1 MEALAAFGVAANVV
15 QFLDFATKLCVTSVE
30 IYRGVHGASA
40 SNAQAEVL
48 LKSFIA
54 TIDEVSSDLGQ
65 YSVALSTSSKE
76 ASRRGEA
83 QIGAIVLDCQSV
95 AEDLLQRYQKLKS
108 GGSPGK
114 WRSFVSGVKCM
125 WKHQELE
132 ALQRRLKQNRDELE
146 WRVLLSL
153 RESLNLLA
161 SRQED
166 QFRELQS
173 AMIAK
178 LTEAIDRQMST
189 LPRWPQS
196 TEITQQELRN
206 DSIAMTASRYKQP
219 EKSALRKADIPA
231 GHHADPDGDSFA
243 DEYAMVYAAK
253 LAELEEQQWR
263 SLWFPVMDDR
273 EDQIALAELRTFDW
287 ILQAP
292 QGKRH
297 TWDSFI
303 DWLERGGAIYW
314 INGKAGSGKSTLM
327 KYLKHHSMVQKTLAS
342 WAGST
347 SLITASFFF
356 WYNGNTLQKTQE
368 GLLRS
373 LLYQALENHREL
385 IPLVLSEVVDVPVRD
400 LAHHWT
406 LPRLKC
412 AFRKL
417 LQQKEVPV
425 KLCLLIDGL
434 DEYSGKHAEIAAV
447 FRHAANLNHVKVCVS
462 SRPLL
467 VFDKSFKGF
476 PGLMLQNLTF
486 DDIQTFVKKKF
497 NDDPRFKELEVEE
510 PGLAPSLALQ
520 VVNKASGVFLWVKL
534 VVHSLLEGIQN
545 YDRGIDLER
554 RLHELPDD
562 LTELYWH
569 ILDRVRPVWYLE
581 EGFKMLLLV
590 HTAVMPLTLLQL
602 AFADI
607 EAPTCQDG
615 RGNMSVERQNV
626 MCKSMAGRI
635 KSRCLGLVEVTDLT
649 CRDEKY
655 RRVQFL
661 HKSVKDFI
669 DTPKMMTRIQHCL
682 SDKEP
687 FVPEIAIIRALSVE
701 LMTLRTRLRKNQFCE
716 EGGLT
721 REAWYDEVRP
731 VALEAV
737 CYAAVAQSRNPKAR
751 KTYRPLILQIHNM
764 TAELWESVNFR
775 GARETASLVHWSDIP
790 RKPLDNDPTVG
801 DVNLEPPSRQVQSNN
816 QAYSAEAIE
825 TLLLDNATA
834 FSVSPEDNLMAPL
847 PPQPEGPTPA
857 RVPLVR
863 FFRPHS
869 FPGDD
874 DDDERPRKDW
884 PPRDVWSSL
893 FKLAKIN
900 ATIAS
905 EFEGFIRNLGRE
917 DHGSDGFLRADDS
930 KGAYQIFDSSIVQDT
945 DPLTSERRLQKAMQ
959 SVRSILTPLLSRRSR
974 RSEKQNRLC

>member
-1 MEALAAFGVAANVV
+1 
-15 QFLDFATKLCVTSVE
+15 
-30 IYRGVHGASA
+30 
-40 SNAQAEVL
+40 
-48 LKSFIA
+48 
-54 TIDEVSSDLGQ
+54 
-65 YSVALSTSSKE
+65 
-76 ASRRGEA
+76 
-83 QIGAIVLDCQSV
+83 
-95 AEDLLQRYQKLKS
+95 
-108 GGSPGK
+108 
-114 WRSFVSGVKCM
+114 
-125 WKHQELE
+125 
-132 ALQRRLKQNRDELE
+132 
-146 WRVLLSL
+146 
-153 RESLNLLA
+153 
-161 SRQED
+161 
-166 QFRELQS
+166 
-173 AMIAK
+173 
-178 LTEAIDRQMST
+178 
-189 LPRWPQS
+189 
-196 TEITQQELRN
+196 
-206 DSIAMTASRYKQP
+206 
-219 EKSALRKADIPA
+219 
-231 GHHADPDGDSFA
+231 
-243 DEYAMVYAAK
+243 
-253 LAELEEQQWR
+253 
-263 SLWFPVMDDR
+263 MDDR

-292 QGKRH
+292 QGERR

-314 INGKAGSGKSTLM
+314 VNGKAGSGKSTLM
-327 KYLKHHSMVQKTLAS
+327 KYLKNHRMVQKTLAS
-342 WAGST
+342 WAGGT

-385 IPLVLSEVVDVPVRD
+385 IPLVLSEAVDVPVRD

-417 LQQKEVPV
+417 PQQKEVPV
-425 KLCLLIDGL
+425 KVCLLIDGL
-434 DEYSGKHAEIAAV
+434 DEYSGDHAEIAGV
-447 FRHAANLNHVKVCVS
+447 FAMLPTLATL
-462 SRPLL
+462 
-467 VFDKSFKGF
+467 SFKGF

-486 DDIQTFVKKKF
+486 DDIQTYVKRKF
-497 NDDPRFKELEVEE
+497 NDDSRFKELEVEE
-510 PGLAPSLALQ
+510 PSLAPNLALQ

-554 RLHELPDD
+554 RLHELPED

-581 EGFKMLLLV
+581 EGFKLLLLV

-607 EAPTCQDG
+607 EAPTSQDG
-615 RGNMSVERQNV
+615 KSIMSVERQNAV
-626 MCKSMAGRI
+626 CRSMAGRI

-687 FVPEIAIIRALSVE
+687 FVPEITIIRAILVE
-701 LMTLRTRLRKNQFCE
+701 LKTLRTRLRKDQFYE

-731 VALEAV
+731 IAREAV
-737 CYAAVAQSRNPKAR
+737 CYAAVAQSRNPKSR
-751 KTYRPLILQIHNM
+751 RTYRPLILQIHDM

-790 RKPLDNDPTVG
+790 RKPLENDPTMT
-801 DVNLEPPSRQVQSNN
+801 DTNLEIPLRPWGDWRRTQLDN
-816 QAYSAEAIE
+816 YDDSAEASE
-825 TLLLDNATA
+825 TLLDNTTA
-834 FSVSPEDNLMAPL
+834 LSVSPRKDSMVSPPL
-847 PPQPEGPTPA
+847 HPGGPTLE
-857 RVPLVR
+857 RVHLVR
-863 FFRPHS
+863 FSTPQC
-869 FPGDD
+869 FPRDD
-874 DDDERPRKDW
+874 DDGERPRKDW

-893 FKLAKIN
+893 FKLAKSN

-905 EFEGFIRNLGRE
+905 EFEDFIRNLGRE
-917 DHGSDGFLRADDS
+917 DHGSDGFLRTHDS
-930 KGAYQIFDSSIVQDT
+930 KVANQIFDSSIVQDT
-945 DPLTSERRLQKAMQ
+945 DPLTSERRLHKAMQ
-959 SVRSILTPLLSRRSR
+959 SVRSILTPLLSRKSR
-974 RSEKQNRLC
+974 RSKRQNRLC